1 MPEKTTASEVS
12 LGAETVKA
20 TAAKFSMAAIGFVGT
35 IIFARMLGPQ
45 KFGAYYLLFALVKI
59 ADLPIEGWSMAAKK
73 RFSEQG
79 AQISEIVGGQFVFVF
94 AWIALGTLV
103 ALLTGSYIVSY
114 TGVAVA
120 VPLFIAL
127 LGGEAVYVSA
137 ERLLQSR
144 GLVGKATWIDALR
157 SYVTFGLQ
165 LALVLAGWGVAGMAY
180 GLAVASVVVAPL
192 TLYFVGVRPEVPSRE
207 TLASQ
212 WEYARYSVLSAL
224 FGRVYERF
232 DVLLLGYLL
241 GPTAAGWYEVAY
253 KLVTPAKFVA
263 ETASSGLMARVSNL
277 SSRGKELN
285 EDVTNVLSYASI
297 LSVPIFF
304 GGLAISEPLVVTIYG
319 LAYAKAAP
327 LLIVIALYHVVMTQ
341 NMPLEQTIYGLD
353 LPRRLS
359 VISAGTV
366 ILNIVLGFALV
377 PIVGAVG
384 AALSSLVAE
393 TVSYLLLRYSL
404 NQMANEIEF
413 MSSTFL
419 KQCLAGCMMVSLLYL
434 VYGWNLQAGIL
445 SIAPALMVGAVIYFT
460 ILLTVSNEVRITVRS
475 VITEIFIS

>member
-165 LALVLAGWGVAGMAY
+165 LALVLAGWGLPGWPMASPLRVSSWHHSLSTSLVFVPKY
-180 GLAVASVVVAPL
+180 RPVRRSQASGN
-192 TLYFVGVRPEVPSRE
+192 TH
-207 TLASQ
+207 
-212 WEYARYSVLSAL
+212 
-224 FGRVYERF
+224 
-232 DVLLLGYLL
+232 DI
-241 GPTAAGWYEVAY
+241 
-253 KLVTPAKFVA
+253 
-263 ETASSGLMARVSNL
+263 ASSARCSGVFMSDST
-277 SSRGKELN
+277 SS
-285 EDVTNVLSYASI
+285 
-297 LSVPIFF
+297 F
-304 GGLAISEPLVVTIYG
+304 LAISLVRQQQGGTRLRTNSSLLRNLSLRLLVVG
-319 LAYAKAAP
+319 
-327 LLIVIALYHVVMTQ
+327 
-341 NMPLEQTIYGLD
+341 
-353 LPRRLS
+353 
-359 VISAGTV
+359 
-366 ILNIVLGFALV
+366 
-377 PIVGAVG
+377 
-384 AALSSLVAE
+384 
-393 TVSYLLLRYSL
+393 
-404 NQMANEIEF
+404 
-413 MSSTFL
+413 
-419 KQCLAGCMMVSLLYL
+419 
-434 VYGWNLQAGIL
+434 
-445 SIAPALMVGAVIYFT
+445 
-460 ILLTVSNEVRITVRS
+460 
-475 VITEIFIS
+475 

>member
-1 MPEKTTASEVS
+1 
-12 LGAETVKA
+12 
-20 TAAKFSMAAIGFVGT
+20 
-35 IIFARMLGPQ
+35 
-45 KFGAYYLLFALVKI
+45 
-59 ADLPIEGWSMAAKK
+59 
-73 RFSEQG
+73 
-79 AQISEIVGGQFVFVF
+79 
-94 AWIALGTLV
+94 
-103 ALLTGSYIVSY
+103 
-114 TGVAVA
+114 
-120 VPLFIAL
+120 
-127 LGGEAVYVSA
+127 
-137 ERLLQSR
+137 
-144 GLVGKATWIDALR
+144 
-157 SYVTFGLQ
+157 
-165 LALVLAGWGVAGMAY
+165 
-180 GLAVASVVVAPL
+180 
-192 TLYFVGVRPEVPSRE
+192 
-207 TLASQ
+207 
-212 WEYARYSVLSAL
+212 
-224 FGRVYERF
+224 
-232 DVLLLGYLL
+232 
-241 GPTAAGWYEVAY
+241 
-253 KLVTPAKFVA
+253 
-263 ETASSGLMARVSNL
+263 MARVSNL